1 MTKGTRPQD
10 AVWTVDGVAITD
22 MALSGSSPTYFNYDN
37 FDAIHVATT
46 GQAITQQTGGAGLN
60 FVVKRGTNLF
70 HGGVHAYFDAI
81 LQHVVDDVS
90 CFAQRL
96 VRDFLRSD
104 VDISLPSCDL
114 LLASVG
120 AVMSGDQERWR
131 WNGNSFLLRVEK
143 SVSRLTD
150 KYEDENGVYRSA
162 DLPTAVLPSLI
173 RAWREFVFELPR
185 QRELEAVQRTAQAA
199 GETK

>member
-1 MTKGTRPQD
+1 MDTRHAERQVVLALGGPASSD
-10 AVWTVDGVAITD
+10 ASTGRQGITGIRQAVMRLRADERGWPLVDFEPD
-22 MALSGSSPTYFNYDN
+22 DPAL
-37 FDAIHVATT
+37 
-46 GQAITQQTGGAGLN
+46 
-60 FVVKRGTNLF
+60 
-70 HGGVHAYFDAI
+70 
-81 LQHVVDDVS
+81 
-90 CFAQRL
+90 RL

-114 LLASVG
+114 LLANVA

-173 RAWREFVFELPR
+173 RAWREFVFDLPR